1 MTDKKIQA
9 RNKFVGKISEKIDK
23 LNKDIKLLLEVDQ
36 VLNVQVGGG
45 LLDQVVAAVNASA
58 APNVIGEAKIDYQAL
73 NSEAQTLTAQLGE
86 KINTLEKTLAVLLT
100 HISKNATFD
109 LDQVNLPVN
118 TTSLQSVRDQVAR
131 LDSSLDANKFT
142 EFNQIYDAYAIGN
155 NPIIEQTYKE
165 SFVNARQL
173 PEQVKDL
180 LHRAIVTARN
190 GKLQQPPVN
199 WR

>member
-23 LNKDIKLLLEVDQ
+23 LNKNIKLLLEVDQ
-36 VLNVQVGGG
+36 ALNVQVGGG

-58 APNVIGEAKIDYQAL
+58 VPATIGQAKINYQAL

-100 HISKNATFD
+100 HISKNTTFD

-142 EFNQIYDAYAIGN
+142 EFNQIYDTYANGN
-155 NPIIEQTYKE
+155 NAIDEATYKE
-165 SFVNARQL
+165 SFVDARQL
-173 PEQVKDL
+173 PDQVKDL
-180 LHRAIVTARN
+180 LHRAIVAARN
-190 GKLQQPPVN
+190 GKSQQPPAN

>member
-45 LLDQVVAAVNASA
+45 LLNQVVAAVSSSA
-58 APNVIGEAKIDYQAL
+58 VPSTMGEAKINYQAL
-73 NSEAQTLTAQLGE
+73 NSEAQTLTMQLEE

-109 LDQVNLPVN
+109 LDQINLPVN
-118 TTSLQSVRDQVAR
+118 TTSLQSVREQVAR

-142 EFNQIYDAYAIGN
+142 EFNQIYDMYANGN
-155 NPIIEQTYKE
+155 NQIIEQTYKA
-165 SFVNARQL
+165 SFEDARQL

-180 LHRAIVTARN
+180 LHRAIVAARN
-190 GKLQQPPVN
+190 GKSEQPPAN